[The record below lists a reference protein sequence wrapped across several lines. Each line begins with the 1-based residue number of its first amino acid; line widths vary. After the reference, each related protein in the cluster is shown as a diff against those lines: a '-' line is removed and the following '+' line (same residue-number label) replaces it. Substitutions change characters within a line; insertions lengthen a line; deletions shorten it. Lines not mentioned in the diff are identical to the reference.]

1 MAQFPSFSTL
11 FVVNAAPKAVSPLDR
26 LLSEGLIHEEVYYRA
41 LARHLGCEYYCGE
54 PPLAVNFDAMRG
66 LRSGVAPLEF
76 HPRRPRAVIAPRAQ
90 YVPRLMEA
98 AQSSRLLSGSFALA
112 SPQRFAGLMR
122 ARRGKELLD
131 VALGRLPASLSAR
144 RGMTW
149 AQIAAVGVVVA
160 SASAL
165 GVASFEA
172 FHAAAI
178 AALWLM
184 FSASVILRSTAAVA
198 SNGEV
203 RPPMLADDELPDY
216 TVVAALYRE
225 RRVAEQLVR
234 ALDAL
239 DKALNSDTWE
249 EAPHELKNWFRQRVR
264 WQKGWMQTLIV
275 HSRRPIFFHR
285 DLGLR
290 RAVAATTLI
299 AGAIF
304 GGLFWPAFALETI
317 WRALTVGDGALSPS
331 REMGDV
337 FTYILALAGIWA
349 IVMPLFV
356 AAKLRGFKLTSSE
369 LALLPVYYLLVTAAT
384 WAAMFHLVMWPYYWG
399 KTDHGRS
406 RLRPALGV
414 VRAQSS
420 T

>member
-1 MAQFPSFSTL
+1 MAGISQESSKVYRLAPRDGGRRFFGRALLRDHERTDLAAQALPPEVGFLAAEGFSPERL
-11 FVVNAAPKAVSPLDR
+11 LNAVNAAPKAVSPLDR

-41 LARHLGCEYYCGE
+41 LAKHLGCEYYYGE
-54 PPLAVNFDAMRG
+54 PPLAANFDAMRG

-76 HPRRPRAVIAPRAQ
+76 HPGRPRAVIAPRAQ
-90 YVPRLMEA
+90 YVPRVMEA
-98 AQSSRLLSGSFALA
+98 AQSSRLLSGSFALT

-149 AQIAAVGVVVA
+149 AQIAAVGGVVA

-203 RPPMLADDELPDY
+203 RPPTLADDELPDY

-239 DKALNSDTWE
+239 DYPGIMA
-249 EAPHELKNWFRQRVR
+249 
-264 WQKGWMQTLIV
+264 QTPYGV
-275 HSRRPIFFHR
+275 C
-285 DLGLR
+285 
-290 RAVAATTLI
+290 
-299 AGAIF
+299 AIIP
-304 GGLFWPAFALETI
+304 G
-317 WRALTVGDGALSPS
+317 
-331 REMGDV
+331 
-337 FTYILALAGIWA
+337 
-349 IVMPLFV
+349 
-356 AAKLRGFKLTSSE
+356 
-369 LALLPVYYLLVTAAT
+369 
-384 WAAMFHLVMWPYYWG
+384 
-399 KTDHGRS
+399 
-406 RLRPALGV
+406 
-414 VRAQSS
+414 
-420 T
+420 